1 MEAGTLAVS
10 GEAGASGDARSGT
23 HWAAAAAMTGCGP
36 TAASYPPQPL
46 FTTRKLTTS
55 ATSGAGMPV
64 LLGTMNQPR
73 ETGVN
78 DRKDDGHTSLA
89 YIRVTPVRP

>member
-36 TAASYPPQPL
+36 TAASYPPQGEERYTDDWSL
-46 FTTRKLTTS
+46 HHLGVLV
-55 ATSGAGMPV
+55 GAGGIIEPPV
-64 LLGTMNQPR
+64 LRPVSQILR
-73 ETGVN
+73 
-78 DRKDDGHTSLA
+78 
-89 YIRVTPVRP
+89 RVLLY